1 LEVQQLEKPPL
12 PNGLGVVLDRSDAG
26 SIPTLASISNCVC
39 SNELGTRES
48 ATDTNTDTSFP
59 TP

>member
-1 LEVQQLEKPPL
+1 
-12 PNGLGVVLDRSDAG
+12 
-26 SIPTLASISNCVC
+26 VC
-39 SNELGTRES
+39 SNELGARES